1 MTQNEAR
8 RIVAVLITSFP
19 HYYKGFNDE
28 QLDMLAS
35 IWEFAF
41 ANIPVNIVKKALAMT
56 LAEDKSGFP
65 PTPGKVREKLSS
77 KITIYDAEKAWA
89 EIEYIVRHVPE
100 GYWKRLKQCDDIT
113 NKIVTE
119 FDIRTWKD
127 VPGAMA
133 KARAGFISR
142 YNGIKEEIETAALES
157 GNLMMIS
164 NVSKLSALGV
174 NVAERIE
181 HVQSE

>member
-1 MTQNEAR
+1 MNFDEAKKVMN
-8 RIVAVLITSFP
+8 ILYTNYP
-19 HYYKGFNDE
+19 QYYKDFKPENF
-28 QLDMLAS
+28 DMQARIWALAF
-35 IWEFAF
+35 EK
-41 ANIPVNIVKKALAMT
+41 IPVNIVKKALAMT

-89 EIEYIVRHVPE
+89 EIEYIVRNVPE

-133 KARAGFISR
+133 RARAGFINR
-142 YNGIKEEIETAALES
+142 YNGIKEELETAALES